1 MSAIKKYINENIEVL
16 KKLEGLSNIAFLFG
30 LIIQETILDKN
41 SILLILGAI
50 FSSIISFLLSHNI
63 IQINNEERKIEEKQK
78 EGNPSK
84 SKINTFVRLIG
95 NWSISLAF
103 IACLSVIPSCFIPFQ
118 ALVVSSFSL
127 IIVFLCL
134 SFVTKNKENN
144 LFYYLKHII
153 LLGILANITFNDNYL
168 QESKK
173 KRNDLEKVR
182 LKELEYLKRKQIEE

>member
-1 MSAIKKYINENIEVL
+1 M
-16 KKLEGLSNIAFLFG
+16 G
-30 LIIQETILDKN
+30 LIIHESILDKN

-50 FSSIISFLLSHNI
+50 FSSIISFLLSQNS
-63 IQINNEERKIEEKQK
+63 IQINNEERKIGEQQNERI
-78 EGNPSK
+78 PSK

-103 IACLSVIPSCFIPFQ
+103 IACLSVIPSCFFPFQ
-118 ALVVSSFSL
+118 SLVIASFSL

-144 LFYYLKHII
+144 LFYYLKHFI
-153 LLGILANITFNDNYL
+153 LLGILANIIFNDNYL

-173 KRNDLEKVR
+173 KRDDLEKVR
-182 LKELEYLKRKQIEE
+182 LKELEYMKRKQIEEVNY

>member
-1 MSAIKKYINENIEVL
+1 M
-16 KKLEGLSNIAFLFG
+16 
-30 LIIQETILDKN
+30 
-41 SILLILGAI
+41 GAI